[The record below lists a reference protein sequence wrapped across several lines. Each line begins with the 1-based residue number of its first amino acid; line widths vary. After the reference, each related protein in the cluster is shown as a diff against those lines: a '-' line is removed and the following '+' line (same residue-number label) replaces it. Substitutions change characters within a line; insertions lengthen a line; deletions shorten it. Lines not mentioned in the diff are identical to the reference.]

1 MECVA
6 STEWLESPKTLYLLG
21 GLVAF
26 RLRIKLFSFYFFSL
40 FLHYTHLRVLTSTQE
55 LLGVTCINKLIEL
68 IDVFVDCTTL
78 SSFFILFFSL
88 LNSHSIRRKPQMYI
102 TMDRI
107 VRIKANV
114 GLLFSATISIHLLN
128 DLITLSKR
136 LCCEV
141 SALYEIPTPQDWI
154 FCQIS
159 CIIFFGD
166 HQRLLSFYL

>member
-21 GLVAF
+21 CLVAF
-26 RLRIKLFSFYFFSL
+26 RLRIKLFSFYFFCSL
-40 FLHYTHLRVLTSTQE
+40 LTLYTL
-55 LLGVTCINKLIEL
+55 TCINELIEL

-88 LNSHSIRRKPQMYI
+88 LNSHSIRRKPQTYI

-107 VRIKANV
+107 VRIKENEW
-114 GLLFSATISIHLLN
+114 LLFSATISIHLLN